1 MSKAIGRK
9 EIQVVPKKTYTAYEI
24 DVQNMMNACKKRNNE
39 EKIEIEQSEIFGSD
53 FDEEDSTEQNQGKVD
68 QKEKVE
74 YNPHRIKRT
83 DCIALSQL
91 IQLEPE
97 RNKKAIRDIIFVKAN
112 SECWGNGAGQEFLKK
127 LIKKGFALTGT
138 KNGKV
143 KYVKFEESAS
153 MAKEGRMSFIRKE
166 LYNEM
171 EERIT
176 LGFQAPLYKGD
187 QMGNVIPWVS
197 DSNSKGPILAKWHAY
212 KGLAMSS
219 GWNVNELFE
228 KLNKKREIQQ
238 KIELNAENVVIV
250 NDWKYEQDKKNK
262 KDKKDKFVWPEH
274 WTNTIDKN
282 RNKNDTEVLYP
293 IDKIPEGRDDLDL
306 ECSDGEGLISEEF
319 GKYLEQLLLQ
329 IGETEKYEGEN
340 LSSFQIR
347 LPFIKGMVH
356 RVDFKQYFHDNNIAK
371 IQDAYGKKHDVDNI
385 EMILTVSMFKAWKWL
400 EIKLKKTPETEPWK
414 YYWDQIKKYNHSLY
428 ISQRNNTN
436 EIVDEENNTYTYLNY
451 QVLHTIGFSP
461 KEIMEL
467 ANEGLS
473 NCKKYDDN
481 ELLKEEKLH
490 FIQQACDEEMA
501 DDHAERI
508 DEQEEQ
514 VQYSYDLMRK
524 AIEIDPQFKQTEGI
538 KKMIKDAS
546 DKVVKEAQ
554 EGRFLVKGTT
564 RYLSTDLF
572 GFLQYIGNNYG
583 RNRRGGKVA
592 IKNNLPRLGK
602 DEFYAPGF
610 IGLNPD
616 KEYGISRNPHIAQ
629 NEHAL
634 LKSLRIEVESQPVE
648 EEMKKRKILP
658 YYKKYFGKLT
668 GVLMVSPEGLAAERM
683 GGADFDGDL
692 VRLIDNDIYN
702 TALREKVYRR
712 TSQGTVEN
720 TLPLIKITKDEVNIE
735 DWSKNY
741 REKEYELCKSIIK
754 NRVGLFSNQAF
765 RLGCRAYGF
774 CDDNTEEYKEKTLK
788 FTIYTGLELD
798 SVKTGV
804 RPKVEKTD
812 SKGAKLKNPF
822 LQFKNGTS
830 MNKIDYY
837 AELSK
842 NVKQVIKEK
851 KKRKNELQ
859 DKGKDQLLEESIE
872 EVIDN
877 TKEIQSA
884 VLLLPYY
891 VKEKTKLLR
900 SEERKNTD
908 NKIQKENYI
917 FQKMYKIVSESVH
930 SKDMNDKDVENDK
943 NTKLNK
949 LCRAMECIQRGLSDA
964 NQRSYGNERTFGS
977 YGMYDKDKISEILF
991 NQHSVEVAEASVQ
1004 ILENYIAGID
1014 WSKLKM
1020 DDINKA
1026 IAGLLAEY
1034 FELTVDKEKRKMLIE
1049 KYFKTINDA
1058 NDNNDLDECENA
1070 LTDLF
1075 CNFLYRGYQ
1084 LAYRMLNKIKKQK
1097 TIVIRQQLND
1107 VLKNSDESLN
1117 LQSDEEIWEYVQNYV
1132 NEYNDLNE
1140 QKEDSGESQNYLE
1153 IEYCKETVS
1162 IAREILTDKR
1172 LIRKRK
1178 NLQNKLKELFKNLS
1192 YTQIRKLEEEMEE
1205 ENNINVKTW
1214 LEERMVAYE
1223 VDNKNAMTK
1232 VEDAYNALKKIEAR
1246 AHIEENE
1253 IEFYLIV
1260 TDNEM
1265 DNEKKGDDL
1274 SMYYGDRLSAC
1285 QGAGEREKE
1294 ARRFLDDVIDLLNI
1308 DGDREKLILR
1318 IGLEYWH
1325 KQTARKD
1332 LANAECFLWKV
1343 AGKELIE
1350 LAEKLVKSEKEL
1362 EVRNA

>member
-24 DVQNMMNACKKRNNE
+24 DVQNMMNACKERNNE

-53 FDEEDSTEQNQGKVD
+53 FDEENSTEQNQGKVD

-127 LIKKGFALTGT
+127 MIKKGFALTGT

-219 GWNVNELFE
+219 GWNVNELFD
-228 KLNKKREIQQ
+228 KLNKKGEIQQ

-250 NDWKYEQDKKNK
+250 NDWRYEKE
-262 KDKKDKFVWPEH
+262 KFVWPKH
-274 WTNTIDKN
+274 WTNEKVNSDDKNVTEAEYKIKEIPKRKNIDK
-282 RNKNDTEVLYP
+282 V
-293 IDKIPEGRDDLDL
+293 

-329 IGETEKYEGEN
+329 IGETGKYEGEN

-356 RVDFKQYFHDNNIAK
+356 RVDFKQYFHDNNITK
-371 IQDAYGKKHDVDNI
+371 IQDAYKKEHDVDNI
-385 EMILTVSMFKAWKWL
+385 EMILTVSMFKAWEWL
-400 EIKLKKTPETEPWK
+400 KIKFGDTYKAWK

-451 QVLHTIGFSP
+451 QILHTIGFSQ

-467 ANEGLS
+467 ANEGLC

-490 FIQQACDEEMA
+490 LIQQACDEEMA
-501 DDHAERI
+501 DDYAEKI

-538 KKMIKDAS
+538 KKMLKDAS

-564 RYLSTDLF
+564 RYLSTDLL
-572 GFLQYIGNNYG
+572 GFLQHIGNKHGYNERGQNG
-583 RNRRGGKVA
+583 RIDK
-592 IKNNLPRLGK
+592 LPRLEK

-610 IGLNPD
+610 MGLNPD

-629 NEHAL
+629 NEHVM
-634 LKSLRIEVESQPVE
+634 LRPLQVEIESQLSE
-648 EEMKKRKILP
+648 EETRKKKILL
-658 YYKKYFGKLT
+658 YKKYFGKLT
-668 GVLMVSPEGLAAERM
+668 GILMVSPESLAAERM

-702 TALREKVYRR
+702 TALQKKVRTK

-720 TLPLIKITKDEVNIE
+720 ALPLIKITKDEVHIE

-774 CDDNTEEYKEKTLK
+774 CDDNTEEYKEETLK

-798 SVKTGV
+798 SVKTGI
-804 RPKVEKTD
+804 RPKVEKKD
-812 SKGAKLKNPF
+812 SKGVKLKNPF

-830 MNKIDYY
+830 MSKIDCY

-859 DKGKDQLLEESIE
+859 DKEKDQLLEESIE

-891 VKEKTKLLR
+891 VKEKARQLR

-908 NKIQKENYI
+908 NKIQEENYI

-991 NQHSVEVAEASVQ
+991 NQHSVEVAEADIQ
-1004 ILENYIAGID
+1004 ILEDYIAGID

-1034 FELTVDKEKRKMLIE
+1034 IELTVDKEKRKMLIE

-1107 VLKNSDESLN
+1107 VLKNSKESLD
-1117 LQSDEEIWEYVQNYV
+1117 LKSDEKIWDYVQKCV
-1132 NEYNDLNE
+1132 NECNNLNE
-1140 QKEDSGESQNYLE
+1140 QKEDSGESQEYLKM
-1153 IEYCKETVS
+1153 EYCDETLN

-1178 NLQNKLKELFKNLS
+1178 ILQNKLKKLFKNLS
-1192 YTQIRKLEEEMEE
+1192 YTQVRKLEEEMEE
-1205 ENNINVKTW
+1205 KNNINVKTW

-1223 VDNKNAMTK
+1223 VDNKNAVTN
-1232 VEDAYNALKKIEAR
+1232 VENAYNALKKVEAR

-1253 IEFYLIV
+1253 IESYLIV

-1294 ARRFLDDVIDLLNI
+1294 ARRFLEDVIDLLNI

-1325 KQTARKD
+1325 KQTVRKD
-1332 LANAECFLWKV
+1332 RANAECFLWKV
-1343 AGKELIE
+1343 AGKELVE

>member
-9 EIQVVPKKTYTAYEI
+9 EIQVVPKETYTAYEI
-24 DVQNMMNACKKRNNE
+24 DVQNMMNACKKRNNK

-112 SECWGNGAGQEFLKK
+112 SDCWGNEEGQDFLKK
-127 LIKKGFALTGT
+127 MIKKGFDLTSPQ
-138 KNGKV
+138 NGKV

-176 LGFQAPLYKGD
+176 VGFQAPLYKGD

-197 DSNSKGPILAKWHAY
+197 DSNSNSKGPILAKWHAY

-228 KLNKKREIQQ
+228 KLNKKGGIQQ

-250 NDWKYEQDKKNK
+250 NDWKYEKA
-262 KDKKDKFVWPEH
+262 KFVWPKH
-274 WTNTIDKN
+274 WTNEKVKSDDKNATEAQYKIKESKGKNIDK
-282 RNKNDTEVLYP
+282 V
-293 IDKIPEGRDDLDL
+293 

-356 RVDFKQYFHDNNIAK
+356 RVDFKQYFRDNNITK
-371 IQDAYGKKHDVDNI
+371 IQDAYEKEHDVDNI

-451 QVLHTIGFSP
+451 QILHTIGFSS

-481 ELLKEEKLH
+481 ELLKEEKFQ
-490 FIQQACDEEMA
+490 FIQQDCAEEMA
-501 DDHAERI
+501 DDHAEKI
-508 DEQEEQ
+508 DEQEKQ

-538 KKMIKDAS
+538 KKMLKDAS
-546 DKVVKEAQ
+546 DKIVKEAQ
-554 EGRFLVKGTT
+554 KGRFLVKGTT
-564 RYLSTDLF
+564 RYLSTDLL
-572 GFLQYIGNNYG
+572 GFLQYIGNTGNEHGYNERG
-583 RNRRGGKVA
+583 RNGRINK
-592 IKNNLPRLGK
+592 LPRLEK

-610 IGLNPD
+610 MGLNPD

-629 NEHAL
+629 NEHVM
-634 LKSLRIEVESQPVE
+634 LRPLQVEIESQPIE
-648 EEMKKRKILP
+648 EETKKKKILL
-658 YYKKYFGKLT
+658 YKKYFGKLT
-668 GVLMVSPEGLAAERM
+668 GILMVSPESLAAERM

-702 TALREKVYRR
+702 TALQKKVRTK

-720 TLPLIKITKDEVNIE
+720 ALPLIKITKDEVNIE

-774 CDDNTEEYKEKTLK
+774 CDDNTEEYKEETLK

-804 RPKVEKTD
+804 RPKVEKKD
-812 SKGAKLKNPF
+812 STGAKLKNPF

-830 MNKIDYY
+830 MNKIDCY

-891 VKEKTKLLR
+891 IKEKTKLLR

-908 NKIQKENYI
+908 NKIQEENYI
-917 FQKMYKIVSESVH
+917 FQKMYKIVNESLH
-930 SKDMNDKDVENDK
+930 SKDMND
-943 NTKLNK
+943 TKLDK

-964 NQRSYGNERTFGS
+964 NQCSYGNERTFGS
-977 YGMYDKDKISEILF
+977 YGMYGKDKISEILF

-1075 CNFLYRGYQ
+1075 CDFLYRGYQ

-1107 VLKNSDESLN
+1107 VLKNSKDLDLKSNEK
-1117 LQSDEEIWEYVQNYV
+1117 ICEYVQKCV
-1132 NEYNDLNE
+1132 NEYNNLNE
-1140 QKEDSGESQNYLE
+1140 QKEDSGESQEYLKM
-1153 IEYCKETVS
+1153 EYCDETLN
-1162 IAREILTDKR
+1162 IAREVLTDKR

-1192 YTQIRKLEEEMEE
+1192 YTQIRKLEEEMEA

-1223 VDNKNAMTK
+1223 VDNKSAMTK

-1253 IEFYLIV
+1253 IESYLIV
-1260 TDNEM
+1260 TDNET

-1325 KQTARKD
+1325 KQTTRKD
-1332 LANAECFLWKV
+1332 RANAECFLWKV

-1350 LAEKLVKSEKEL
+1350 LAKKLAKSEKEL